1 MIKLVMFILLGSLI
15 SIQAKVPEPCNN
27 EAKMLKKNK
36 IELDTK
42 TIKGWVRLLK
52 NRSKMGEYGITLS
65 KEEVRDLIDCL
76 NIEMKNRKRVGKMK

>member
-1 MIKLVMFILLGSLI
+1 MIKIIAFLIMGSLI
-15 SIQAKVPEPCNN
+15 IIQADVPEPCND

-65 KEEVRDLIDCL
+65 KEEVSALIDCL
-76 NIEMKNRKRVGKMK
+76 NVEMKNRKRVGKMK